1 MGVLE
6 ETKNEFVRTCN
17 KAALD
22 LDEPVRIR
30 PLSSGDAIGDARDDF
45 VLKKGKEYVM
55 EDGDV
60 CHFLFNV

>member
-30 PLSSGDAIGDARDDF
+30 
-45 VLKKGKEYVM
+45 
-55 EDGDV
+55 
-60 CHFLFNV
+60 